1 MIRTKDL
8 VEFIKSKEIRTIYH
22 NEVEYIAEIVA
33 RLQAYDELRESI
45 EKLTKELSFQIS
57 KT

>member
-22 NEVEYIAEIVA
+22 DEKEYVAEIVA
-33 RLQAYDELRESI
+33 RLEERDELLKMPENRGKVERVR
-45 EKLTKELSFQIS
+45 
-57 KT
+57 